1 MYGSKVMTRNTF
13 HGDHRPSLWRWR
25 AQAGRSH
32 VEGQVWSHPQASKT
46 NEQAAVV
53 EKTCWL

>member
-25 AQAGRSH
+25 AQAGVIGNGLRVKSPPPELT
-32 VEGQVWSHPQASKT
+32 V
-46 NEQAAVV
+46 
-53 EKTCWL
+53 